1 MALRSKKAIGCLA
14 FLLAVIPVAAAPG
27 ETRYEVRH
35 DHWRKSCAG
44 TLTVTPDAIRF
55 QATPQKKGA
64 GHSFEWR
71 FSNMQQ
77 LLVEPHR
84 LSVVTYEDVAWRL
97 GADRKQTFQLVG
109 DVSFSNVYAMLKNR
123 LDQRFVSA
131 IADESIQPLWQIDVK
146 HELGLKGSEGVLA
159 VGTDRIVYKSG
170 KPEDSRTWRYA
181 DIENISMEGPFQL
194 TLTTFERARTHYGN
208 RKNFQ
213 FQLKE
218 ILLEA
223 RYNELWRRLE
233 QGRSHGIPTTQSTAK
248 ENNQ

>member
-1 MALRSKKAIGCLA
+1 MALRSKKTIGCVA
-14 FLLAVIPVAAAPG
+14 FLLSVIPLAAQS
-27 ETRYEVRH
+27 EIRYEVRH

-44 TLTVTPDAIRF
+44 TLTITPDAIGF
-55 QATPQKKGA
+55 QAKPRNKGG
-64 GHSFEWR
+64 GHRFEWQ
-71 FSNMQQ
+71 FANIQQ

-84 LSVVTYEDVAWRL
+84 LSVLTYEDVAWKL
-97 GADRKQTFQLVG
+97 GADRQQIFQLVG
-109 DVSFSNVYAMLKNR
+109 DASFSGAYAMLKDR

-146 HELGLKGSEGVLA
+146 HELGLKGSEGVLT
-159 VGTDRIVYKSG
+159 VGADRIVYKSG
-170 KPEDSRTWRYA
+170 KPKDSRTWRYA
-181 DIENISMEGPFQL
+181 DIEAISMEGPFQL

-218 ILLEA
+218 ILPEA

-233 QGRSHGIPTTQSTAK
+233 QGRSHGIPINQSTEK
-248 ENNQ
+248 RNSQ